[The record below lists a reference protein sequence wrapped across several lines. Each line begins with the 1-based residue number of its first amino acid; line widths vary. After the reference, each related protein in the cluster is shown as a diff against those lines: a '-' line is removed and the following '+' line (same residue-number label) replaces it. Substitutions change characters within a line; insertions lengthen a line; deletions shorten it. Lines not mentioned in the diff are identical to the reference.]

1 TWTGRN
7 AVDPHSGDVVDQC
20 RGVIDG
26 PGEDLDLDPDPGQG
40 AGELEHVDVHAT
52 GIAPTRAR
60 KRGGVHADH
69 RQSTWRPMVD
79 AQFHTATVGPGR
91 ACDDPAP
98 PRDRELAFR
107 D

>member
-1 TWTGRN
+1 GKLGADQAGQPVVRVQTVEPARWAERIDPRRERVDVREQVGGLERPTWTGRN

-60 KRGGVHADH
+60 KR
-69 RQSTWRPMVD
+69 
-79 AQFHTATVGPGR
+79 
-91 ACDDPAP
+91 
-98 PRDRELAFR
+98 
-107 D
+107 